1 VDDIEERIQ
10 ATDPLLGW
18 RDYPEHPA
26 QAMIPRDREAARR
39 QMEALSDSLE
49 DDGGGAT

>member
-1 VDDIEERIQ
+1 MDDIQERIQ

-26 QAMIPRDREAARR
+26 QAMIRRDREAARR
-39 QMEALSDSLE
+39 LMEALSDRLE
-49 DDGGGAT
+49 DDGGGAA

>member
-1 VDDIEERIQ
+1 VDDIQERIQ

-18 RDYPEHPA
+18 RDHPEHPA